1 MAARDQSG
9 YGFILATFVAALL
22 LSIVVLPE
30 WARALRPEFMTMMLI
45 YWCLMAPERVG
56 ILAAWLLGLMMDTA
70 QGVLLGQHALTYTL
84 VAWGTL
90 RLHQR
95 IRLFPIWQQ
104 ALSVFLL
111 IVFAQMLTLWIKGMA
126 GQPPQT
132 WMYWLPSITSLLLW
146 PIFFSFMRGMR
157 RYFLV

>member
-1 MAARDQSG
+1 MAARDDSP
-9 YGFILATFVAALL
+9 YSFILMTFLVALL

-45 YWCLMAPERVG
+45 YWCLSAPGRVG
-56 ILAAWLLGLMMDTA
+56 IGVAWMLGLVMDTA
-70 QGVLLGQHALTYTL
+70 YGALLGQHALMFT
-84 VAWGTL
+84 VVSWGTL
-90 RLHQR
+90 KLHQR

-111 IVFAQMLTLWIKGMA
+111 ILLAQMLSMWIRGMA

-146 PIFFSFMRGMR
+146 PVFYSFMHGMR
-157 RYFLV
+157 RYLRV